1 MITLFWLV
9 VILFGLAY
17 LFSIVAPIM
26 IAVLEHRQARLD
38 EEIRAFDAKQAYDRA
53 ITDELFKEIDRRNR
67 RQN

>member
-26 IAVLEHRQARLD
+26 IAILEHRQARLD
-38 EEIRAFDAKQAYDRA
+38 EELRALKAKQAYDRV